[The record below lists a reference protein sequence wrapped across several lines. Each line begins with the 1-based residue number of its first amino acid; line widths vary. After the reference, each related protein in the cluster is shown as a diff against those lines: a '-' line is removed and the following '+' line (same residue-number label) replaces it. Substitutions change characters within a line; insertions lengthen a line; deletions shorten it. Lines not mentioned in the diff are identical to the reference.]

1 MLKLNLEDIFDLMT
15 NRQVSE
21 MESKLK
27 EIKIVSEEQIEG
39 QHNNRYSKII
49 SVLTD
54 IEQSYLEEEEERKI
68 LIQLLAQTKLN
79 EGIDSILRDYIKRVS
94 FFAEW
99 EERSFSEKLF
109 GSVKYSEKNV
119 EKNLN
124 QLCNDYVYLKK
135 GITTLIKLKVSQ
147 GIEKEKMDNL
157 IEKLNG
163 LDELIE
169 NNKIYNWLPIETEL
183 NSWQH
188 KLLYGDKYES
198 HLLNSNDTNLEEDE
212 NSYNIASRKN
222 KISKSKRVRRKS
234 LIKKLINKWED
245 GDNNEMQN

>member
-1 MLKLNLEDIFDLMT
+1 MLKLNIEDIFDLMT
-15 NRQVSE
+15 NRQVSR

-27 EIKIVSEEQIEG
+27 AIKMVSEEQIEG

-49 SVLTD
+49 SALTD
-54 IEQSYLEEEEERKI
+54 IEQSYLEEDEERKI

-79 EGIDSILRDYIKRVS
+79 EGIDCILRDYIKRVS

-99 EERSFSEKLF
+99 EERAFSEKLF
-109 GSVKYSEKNV
+109 GSAKYSEKNV
-119 EKNLN
+119 EINLN

-147 GIEKEKMDNL
+147 GIEKEKMSDL
-157 IEKLNG
+157 IEKLKG

-198 HLLNSNDTNLEEDE
+198 HLLNSYYINLEEDE
-212 NSYNIASRKN
+212 NSDNIASRKN
-222 KISKSKRVRRKS
+222 KISESKRFKRKS
-234 LIKKLINKWED
+234 LIKKLINKLGD
-245 GDNNEMQN
+245 GDNDEMQN

>member
-1 MLKLNLEDIFDLMT
+1 MLKLNLDEIFDLMT
-15 NRQVSE
+15 NRQVSQ

-27 EIKIVSEEQIEG
+27 VIKMVSEELIEG
-39 QHNNRYSKII
+39 QHNNRYSMII
-49 SVLTD
+49 SALTD
-54 IEQSYLEEEEERKI
+54 IEQSYLEEVEERKI

-99 EERSFSEKLF
+99 EERSFAEKLI

-119 EKNLN
+119 GKNLN

-135 GITTLIKLKVSQ
+135 GLTTLIKLKVSQ
-147 GIEKEKMDNL
+147 GIEKEKMNDL
-157 IEKLNG
+157 IVKLNG

-169 NNKIYNWLPIETEL
+169 NNKIYNWLPIETEI

-198 HLLNSNDTNLEEDE
+198 HFSNSYDIKLEEDE
-212 NSYNIASRKN
+212 NSDNIILEENKTSKN
-222 KISKSKRVRRKS
+222 KRFKRKI
-234 LIKKLINKWED
+234 LIKKLINKWGD
-245 GDNNEMQN
+245 GDNNEM

>member
-27 EIKIVSEEQIEG
+27 EIKIASEEQIEG

-49 SVLTD
+49 SALTD
-54 IEQSYLEEEEERKI
+54 IEQSYLEEEQERKI
-68 LIQLLAQTKLN
+68 LIQLLAQSKLN
-79 EGIDSILRDYIKRVS
+79 EGIDSILRYYIKRIS

-119 EKNLN
+119 ERNLN

-135 GITTLIKLKVSQ
+135 GMKTLINLKVSQ
-147 GIEKEKMDNL
+147 GIEKEKMSDL

-188 KLLYGDKYES
+188 KLLYGEKYES
-198 HLLNSNDTNLEEDE
+198 HFSNSYDINLEEDE
-212 NSYNIASRKN
+212 NSDNIISRENKTSKN
-222 KISKSKRVRRKS
+222 KRFKRKS
-234 LIKKLINKWED
+234 LIKKLINKWGDE
-245 GDNNEMQN
+245 DNNEMQN

>member
-1 MLKLNLEDIFDLMT
+1 MLNLNFEDIFDLVT
-15 NRQVSE
+15 NRQVRH

-27 EIKIVSEEQIEG
+27 EIQLISEQQTEG
-39 QHNNRYSKII
+39 QNNNRYSKII
-49 SVLTD
+49 SALAD
-54 IEQSYLEEEEERKI
+54 IEQSYLENNEERQI
-68 LIQLLAQTKLN
+68 FLQLFAQTKLN
-79 EGIDSILRDYIKRVS
+79 EGIDSILREYIKMVS

-135 GITTLIKLKVSQ
+135 GMRTLIKLKVSQ
-147 GIEKEKMDNL
+147 GIEKEKMSDL

-163 LDELIE
+163 LDELVE

-198 HLLNSNDTNLEEDE
+198 HFSNSFDTNLEKDE
-212 NSYNIASRKN
+212 NSDNIISGEN
-222 KISKSKRVRRKS
+222 KISENKRFRRKR
-234 LIKKLINKWED
+234 LIKKFINKWGD
-245 GDNNEMQN
+245 GDNNEM

>member
-1 MLKLNLEDIFDLMT
+1 MLKLNLEDTFDFMT
-15 NRQVSE
+15 NQQVSR

-27 EIKIVSEEQIEG
+27 EIKMVSEEQIEG

-49 SVLTD
+49 SALTD
-54 IEQSYLEEEEERKI
+54 IEQSYLEEDEERKI

-94 FFAEW
+94 FFVEW

-109 GSVKYSEKNV
+109 GSVKYSKKNV
-119 EKNLN
+119 EINLN
-124 QLCNDYVYLKK
+124 QLCNDYVYLKN

-147 GIEKEKMDNL
+147 GIEKEKMSGL

-169 NNKIYNWLPIETEL
+169 NNKIYNWLAIETEL

-198 HLLNSNDTNLEEDE
+198 HLLNSYYTNLEEDE
-212 NSYNIASRKN
+212 NSDNIASRKN
-222 KISKSKRVRRKS
+222 KISEIKRVRRKS
-234 LIKKLINKWED
+234 LIKKIINKLGD
-245 GDNNEMQN
+245 RDNNEMQN